1 MSFNRS
7 NTFDECTS
15 RRHVVYTLRFHDS
28 LGWLAQ
34 KERNDY
40 RKRMNRTEKAGIRL
54 YLAVKK
60 AWSHNGGKFVISN
73 HEDEVR
79 EIRVD

>member
-1 MSFNRS
+1 
-7 NTFDECTS
+7 
-15 RRHVVYTLRFHDS
+15 

-40 RKRMNRTEKAGIRL
+40 RMRMNVRKKAGVRL
-54 YLAVKK
+54 VLAVQK

-73 HEDEVR
+73 HEDGVLEVR
-79 EIRVD
+79 VD

>member
-1 MSFNRS
+1 LSFNRS
-7 NTFDECTS
+7 NIFDECTS
-15 RRHVVYTLRFHDS
+15 GRHVVCTLRFHES

-40 RKRMNRTEKAGIRL
+40 RMRMNVRKKAGVRL
-54 YLAVKK
+54 VLAVQK

-73 HEDEVR
+73 HEDGVLEVR
-79 EIRVD
+79 VD